1 MARGIKKSTTQGS
14 SATIQSASAKQ
25 PLLTKR
31 KVTIKKTTTATTNK
45 RGGVLTKAKGM
56 TKGLKSKQKKVNNSA
71 NVDQKMK
78 RDLRERTR
86 VMKTERDAA
95 IKDRKDA
102 VRRERASSAAVR
114 KELKEALKREQALVR
129 LIDSRDQALRSFS
142 EKWTKER
149 IAQIQS
155 PTKKRRRRRL
165 NLSPDPVTQ

>member
-25 PLLTKR
+25 PLLTKK
-31 KVTIKKTTTATTNK
+31 KVTIKKTTAVKTNK
-45 RGGVLTKAKGM
+45 RGAVLTKAKGM

-155 PTKKRRRRRL
+155 PTKKRRRRRS
-165 NLSPDPVTQ
+165 NLSPDSAAQ

>member
-14 SATIQSASAKQ
+14 SATVQSTGTKQ
-25 PLLTKR
+25 PMLKKK
-31 KVTIKKTTTATTNK
+31 KVTIKKTTTATNK
-45 RGGVLTKAKGM
+45 RGDVLTKAKGV
-56 TKGLKSKQKKVNNSA
+56 TKGLKAKQKKVNNSA